1 MSEKGYAA
9 GGDPLIAPIPRASSV
24 HGRRAVLVGDDH
36 VVADAGDRHVQG
48 GVAIAANSNALPA
61 KRGAVHRRLSGDP
74 NRQIVG
80 RNQVAH
86 ALPPAGGPSKVYAST
101 LRRRSYSPQR
111 LVALQITVVTVAHSG
126 APRPYQSLEAN
137 KNGAEAAFSVSSVR
151 SAQKSMPPPP
161 PPAIAGVG
169 FSFGAS
175 ATIASVARAGS
186 SREVDCARRR
196 LLTRRR
202 LEFEGPEIMAGP
214 PDERI
219 RARLNAGDGTS
230 IGAPGI
236 RGAAPPERF
245 RGRELRA
252 RARSPPLPSFR
263 TIARCLTRSRRP
275 ASRSSP
281 TVAGASGVCATS
293 SISRG
298 ASTIATSS

>member
-1 MSEKGYAA
+1 VTS
-9 GGDPLIAPIPRASSV
+9 R
-24 HGRRAVLVGDDH
+24 
-36 VVADAGDRHVQG
+36 
-48 GVAIAANSNALPA
+48 LP
-61 KRGAVHRRLSGDP
+61 GA
-74 NRQIVG
+74 Q
-80 RNQVAH
+80 
-86 ALPPAGGPSKVYAST
+86 
-101 LRRRSYSPQR
+101 
-111 LVALQITVVTVAHSG
+111 
-126 APRPYQSLEAN
+126 RPYQSLEAN

-151 SAQKSMPPPP
+151 SAQKSMPP